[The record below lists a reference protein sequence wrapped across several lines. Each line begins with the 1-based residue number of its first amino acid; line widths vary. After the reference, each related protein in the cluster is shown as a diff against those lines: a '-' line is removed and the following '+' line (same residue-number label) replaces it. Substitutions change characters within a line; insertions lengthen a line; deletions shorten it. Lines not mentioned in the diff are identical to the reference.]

1 MNIFG
6 VSYAFFLCELR
17 AFYFWW
23 LKVLLPIFFEYVPLS
38 SPSNLPIHY
47 SRKIVIKPSMIYLTH
62 QNGHS
67 VNEFSST
74 ISHVISYAIFILS
87 CNVNV
92 ISQTFL
98 RCQLLA
104 SYLPKEIKKRKENGK
119 SSNVTACMYPKKAS
133 LWYHRLYNLW
143 QSLNVLSHAI
153 FHGTQKNDLS
163 CDVSG
168 STVGLIS
175 TKGN

>member
-1 MNIFG
+1 MDI
-6 VSYAFFLCELR
+6 A
-17 AFYFWW
+17 
-23 LKVLLPIFFEYVPLS
+23 
-38 SPSNLPIHY
+38 
-47 SRKIVIKPSMIYLTH
+47 
-62 QNGHS
+62 S

-133 LWYHRLYNLW
+133 L
-143 QSLNVLSHAI
+143 
-153 FHGTQKNDLS
+153 
-163 CDVSG
+163 
-168 STVGLIS
+168 
-175 TKGN
+175 